1 MGKAI
6 AKGLFYLFAFIVV
19 AWMVTNTKGMLDMVF
34 PGNAIIPWL
43 GLAVFDV
50 GAVAWLVVFLRDASG
65 TGQRS
70 VSIVSSLV
78 SLIGAI
84 LMTVAHLYMG
94 GQTITD
100 VPAEM
105 GTYVIWAIGIMTAL
119 HATAV
124 WSYHVLDPLEMM
136 EIKQKMGEDR
146 IIALAY
152 KKAEAEI
159 DDRADVLATHIGRTW
174 ADNAGRRVQETTKVL
189 QLNGVDADFPKDA
202 PAQPTPLQLADSG
215 TSPTN
220 GKRPSTP
227 KSV

>member
-6 AKGLFYLFAFIVV
+6 AKGLFYLFAAVVIV
-19 AWMVTNTKGMLDMVF
+19 WMVTNTKGMLDMVF
-34 PGNAIIPWL
+34 PGNVVIPWL
-43 GLAVFDV
+43 GLAVFDL
-50 GAVAWLVVFLRDASG
+50 GAIAWLVVFLRDSSG

-70 VSIVSSLV
+70 ISVVASLV

-84 LMTVAHLYMG
+84 AMTVAHLYMG

-105 GTYVIWAIGIMTAL
+105 GTYVIWAIGVMTAL

-124 WSYHVLDPLEMM
+124 WAYHILDPLEMM
-136 EIKQKMGEDR
+136 EIKQKLGEDR

-174 ADNAGRRVQETTKVL
+174 ADNAGRRVQETAKVL
-189 QLNGVDADFPKDA
+189 QLNGVDANSPKA
-202 PAQPTPLQLADSG
+202 HTAQPVVLADSG
-215 TSPTN
+215 TLQT
-220 GKRPSTP
+220 GGR
-227 KSV
+227 

>member
-1 MGKAI
+1 MSKAI
-6 AKGLFYLFAFIVV
+6 AKGLFYLFAAVV
-19 AWMVTNTKGMLDMVF
+19 VVWMVTNTKGMLDMVF
-34 PGNAIIPWL
+34 PGNVVIPWL
-43 GLAVFDV
+43 GLAVFDL
-50 GAVAWLVVFLRDASG
+50 GAIAWLVVFLRDASG

-70 VSIVSSLV
+70 ISVVASLV

-84 LMTVAHLYMG
+84 AMTVAHLYMG

-105 GTYVIWAIGIMTAL
+105 GTYVIWAIGVMTAL

-124 WSYHVLDPLEMM
+124 WAYHILDPLEMM

-152 KKAEAEI
+152 KKAETEI

-174 ADNAGRRVQETTKVL
+174 ADNAGRRVQETARVL
-189 QLNGVDADFPKDA
+189 QLGGVDANSPKA
-202 PAQPTPLQLADSG
+202 HTAQPAALADSG
-215 TSPTN
+215 TLQTV
-220 GKRPSTP
+220 GR
-227 KSV
+227 

>member
-78 SLIGAI
+78 SLIN
-84 LMTVAHLYMG
+84 T
-94 GQTITD
+94 QTWELSKEIFN
-100 VPAEM
+100 VQKPS
-105 GTYVIWAIGIMTAL
+105 GIFL
-119 HATAV
+119 
-124 WSYHVLDPLEMM
+124 LKE
-136 EIKQKMGEDR
+136 
-146 IIALAY
+146 
-152 KKAEAEI
+152 
-159 DDRADVLATHIGRTW
+159 
-174 ADNAGRRVQETTKVL
+174 
-189 QLNGVDADFPKDA
+189 
-202 PAQPTPLQLADSG
+202 
-215 TSPTN
+215 
-220 GKRPSTP
+220 
-227 KSV
+227 